1 MHHNPTDNTI
11 TKRYLVELS
20 NLAEAF
26 AEGNYSNCDFYLTQM
41 KSIQQ
46 SIARL
51 SVSCDNT
58 GKNILR

>member
-26 AEGNYSNCDFYLTQM
+26 AEGNYINVDFYPTLM
-41 KSIQQ
+41 RSIEQ

-51 SVSCDNT
+51 SISCDNR
-58 GKNILR
+58 GKNI